1 MFILCP
7 CLRDPLI
14 WSETLQSLP
23 HGGHSLSHDQH
34 IKGRDWR
41 IQESIVAS
49 PPKTLSLP
57 PLWIMHGALQH
68 HFLFPFFAD
77 RWMISKWYPGWSS
90 LDWMVPLKPLTSPD
104 YHTFDESWTKL
115 FFSWDQMY
123 SCHVCC
129 SYWQDFFS
137 PPINLHHLWLSRN
150 AWHYFNC
157 SARIP
162 SPRLSPW
169 YILVMKISQKEIFEA
184 IFLSLSEMSWFMAQF
199 SDHIPIRFQDFFS
212 YSFKIST

>member
-1 MFILCP
+1 MGPFNTTF
-7 CLRDPLI
+7 
-14 WSETLQSLP
+14 S
-23 HGGHSLSHDQH
+23 SLSLLIDEWSPN
-34 IKGRDWR
+34 D
-41 IQESIVAS
+41 IQDGAAS
-49 PPKTLSLP
+49 TGWCHWN
-57 PLWIMHGALQH
+57 LW
-68 HFLFPFFAD
+68 
-77 RWMISKWYPGWSS
+77 PG
-90 LDWMVPLKPLTSPD
+90 PD